1 MITRTFKTEPIK
13 ENPHKV
19 DVRKLYDSEHA
30 QMMHITLQAGESL
43 KPHKTPVD
51 AIFYVLEGTP
61 SIHIADETKV
71 CEKDT
76 LIESPAMITHYISNE
91 SEHVARILVTKTPR
105 PAAATKVL

>member
-1 MITRTFKTEPIK
+1 MITRTYKTEPLK
-13 ENPHKV
+13 DNPHQV

-30 QMMHITLQAGESL
+30 QMMHITLQPGESL

-61 SIHIADETKV
+61 SIHIADETLV

-76 LIESPAMITHYISNE
+76 LIESPAKILHYISNE
-91 SEHVARILVTKTPR
+91 SDHIARILVTKAPR
-105 PAAATKVL
+105 PEVATKVL